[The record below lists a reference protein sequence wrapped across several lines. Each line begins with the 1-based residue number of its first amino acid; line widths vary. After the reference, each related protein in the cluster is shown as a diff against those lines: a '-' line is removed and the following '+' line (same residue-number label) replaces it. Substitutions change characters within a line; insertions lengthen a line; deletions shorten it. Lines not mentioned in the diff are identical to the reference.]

1 MEGSSSAGRWE
12 QGPEGNNTVQHRTD
26 HFGGGF
32 VLRRFPEFDTQNYF
46 SMQIILKQ
54 VLEVFKG
61 CTLASKVFLPQVQLI
76 YVGLAK
82 WLPLTIASMIG
93 ASNSSQSFTQKG
105 LNTESLF
112 SPCILL

>member
-1 MEGSSSAGRWE
+1 M
-12 QGPEGNNTVQHRTD
+12 
-26 HFGGGF
+26 
-32 VLRRFPEFDTQNYF
+32 RRFPEFDTQNYF

-76 YVGLAK
+76 HVGLAK